1 MFSLVQRGQ
10 LYADDNGWP
19 VTVYDSSVCRVVCRR
34 EDGRLCSVSIREF
47 SHRFERL
54 EQQLMA
60 TAPDMLKNVSGIDV
74 TQLVRGLTEKQ
85 VGSPAKPENAEDK
98 DKKEV

>member
-34 EDGRLCSVSIREF
+34 EDGRLCSV
-47 SHRFERL
+47 
-54 EQQLMA
+54 
-60 TAPDMLKNVSGIDV
+60 T
-74 TQLVRGLTEKQ
+74 GL
-85 VGSPAKPENAEDK
+85 NAWSTRNTGR
-98 DKKEV
+98 

>member
-10 LYADDNGWP
+10 LYADDDGWP
-19 VTVYDSSVCRVVCRR
+19 VTVSDCSVCRVVCRR

-54 EQQLMA
+54 EHHEYRQIKAEMEQERHLK
-60 TAPDMLKNVSGIDV
+60 MLRA
-74 TQLVRGLTEKQ
+74 QRGRRK
-85 VGSPAKPENAEDK
+85 
-98 DKKEV
+98 